1 MNETDTKIARIEGKL
16 DRGIANLIPV
26 SRGGSVG
33 FKSMGEV
40 MEMAKLMCVAQ
51 QAIPTHLREQPGL
64 CLGVIMQ
71 AVAWEMEPF
80 AVANKSFVV
89 NDRLAYE
96 SQLVHAV
103 IEARAPLSGRL
114 RCTYAGEGDER
125 TCTVFGKFKGE
136 DEPHS
141 YTTPKFA
148 KIPVKNSP
156 LWKWDVDQQ
165 LFYFASR
172 AWARKWCPDVLLGV
186 YTPDEAK
193 YAGEFAADVSPPV
206 EDMVDNPLGGDDEPE
221 QGRVVS
227 HEVGA
232 RMITEP
238 EPKDGAVVNEDGSV
252 TRQKPADVPKPKRA
266 AKPRVAPKDA
276 PAATPEAGQDISDA
290 QLYPIALSEA
300 EMAAVHAKAQ
310 VAASHPNDIPYPAK
324 EDFIRWSGPDYV
336 AYLTQWCNLAAV
348 FDGEGF
354 LRETYIRDRHKKEMA
369 IRNQIGTPLT
379 AVERERVN
387 DICRAAC
394 KGIEQEAP
402 DGTEG

>member
-1 MNETDTKIARIEGKL
+1 MNDHTDTKLAVIEGKI

-51 QAIPTHLREQPGL
+51 QAIPKHLREQPGL

-103 IEARAPLSGRL
+103 IEARAPLAGRL
-114 RCTYAGEGDER
+114 RCTYAGEGDKR
-125 TCTVFGKFKGE
+125 TCTVRGTFKGE
-136 DEPHS
+136 SEPHE
-141 YTTPKFA
+141 YTTPELA

-193 YAGEFAADVSPPV
+193 YAGEFAADVTEHAD
-206 EDMVDNPLGGDDEPE
+206 EDVVHNPLGGDDDLGPPTS
-221 QGRVVS
+221 GTVAVIDGKPATGTVVTP
-227 HEVGA
+227 
-232 RMITEP
+232 TEP
-238 EPKDGAVVNEDGSV
+238 AG
-252 TRQKPADVPKPKRA
+252 KPKRRGA
-266 AKPRVAPKDA
+266 TKP
-276 PAATPEAGQDISDA
+276 PAAPNNA
-290 QLYPIALSEA
+290 Q
-300 EMAAVHAKAQ
+300 
-310 VAASHPNDIPYPAK
+310 AASQGAPGSYEPGRVETAHPDDIKVPPP
-324 EDFIRWSGPDYV
+324 ITTQRWTGADYV
-336 AYLTQWCNLAAV
+336 SFMSQWCVNAV
-348 FDGEGF
+348 AYSKEHDDF
-354 LRETYIRDRHKKEMA
+354 LLETYVRDRHKREA
-369 IRNQIGTPLT
+369 TVRNNIGTLLT
-379 AVERERVN
+379 AIERERMN
-387 DICRAAC
+387 EIARAAS
-394 KGIEQEAP
+394 KGQEW
-402 DGTEG
+402 